1 MVNSRRGF
9 KRVLRDP
16 IAIETSDGF
25 ERVSITNGTCT
36 CNAQKSGSCPHRN
49 QVMRWQYNF
58 NRYLALSAL
67 HKEIRRNDLARV
79 KSWANIILLFQS
91 PDSLLKYLERIVF
104 EETRDVN
111 LWIALRQKS
120 ISLNAALERITL
132 VKKKWQL
139 KYLNNPSHFSN
150 WYNGFKKSQSR
161 ATPLHL
167 EIAGLLHDCRNAEDA
182 YSIYFDLRRDKSLR
196 PIIVSWVHEV
206 AEKTRNT
213 RLIQFLKFKP
223 SSSYEFMVLLELLI
237 GLYEKEASALEEKP
251 NMKELFVPADRNYY
265 YDIHVSK
272 GKALLKSIFSEAYQ
286 KRNFQLADLDLR
298 FSGSLFSC
306 LWRERCLMQFG
317 SLKNKSG
324 KHWVWTDVK
333 IEDEFYSKAL
343 ELEEH
348 YYSSFIKEIKT
359 KSPII
364 FLNSR

>member
-9 KRVLRDP
+9 NRVLKDP
-16 IAIETSDGF
+16 IAVETSNGF
-25 ERVSITNGTCT
+25 ERVSIANGTCT
-36 CNAQKSGSCPHRN
+36 CKVQKNGSCIHRDL
-49 QVMRWQYNF
+49 VMRWQYNF

-67 HKEIRRNDLARV
+67 HKEIRRSDLIRV
-79 KSWANIILLFQS
+79 KSWANIILSFQS
-91 PDSLLKYLERIVF
+91 QESLLKYLERIVF

-120 ISLNAALERITL
+120 ISLDAALERITL

-139 KYLNNPSHFSN
+139 KYLNSPSHFSN

-161 ATPLHL
+161 PTPLHL

-196 PIIVSWVHEV
+196 PTITSWVHEV

-213 RLIQFLKFKP
+213 RLIQFLKFNP

-237 GLYEKEASALEEKP
+237 GLYEKEASVLEEKP
-251 NMKELFVPADRNYY
+251 NMKEPFVPTDRNYY

-272 GKALLKSIFSEAYQ
+272 GKALLKSLFSEAYQ
-286 KRNFQLADLDLR
+286 KRNFQFAELDLR

-306 LWRERCLMQFG
+306 LWRERCFMQFG
-317 SLKNKSG
+317 SLKNKNG
-324 KHWVWTDVK
+324 EDWGWTDVK
-333 IEDEFYSKAL
+333 IEDDFYLKAL

-348 YYSSFIKEIKT
+348 YYRSFIIEIK
-359 KSPII
+359 
-364 FLNSR
+364 SRVELHQKN